1 MTTLYL
7 VRHGETVD
15 NVNQILQG
23 QTGGALTPQGIRQ
36 AEEVKERM
44 RHLDIDAFV
53 SSDLKRAYDTCAII
67 AEPHDKKIE
76 TTLLLRERNWG
87 GFTGAYI
94 PDLKGKEF
102 PADVETLEAMLRRAK
117 EFIEYVRTR
126 YPDKVVLAVGHG
138 LINRAIQS
146 IFYGKPMHEVEKMN
160 NAEVRT
166 LDIRS

>member
-23 QTGGALTPQGIRQ
+23 QTGGTLTPKGIRQ

-67 AEPHDKKIE
+67 AEPHDKEIE
-76 TTLLLRERNWG
+76 TTHLLRERNWG

-102 PADVETLEAMLRRAK
+102 PADVETLEAMLGRAK

-138 LINRAIQS
+138 LINRSIQS

-160 NAEVRT
+160 NAEVRR
-166 LDIRS
+166 LEIRR